1 MDFEIFRC
9 WRLPLAAAEPT
20 RSFARRPLAHICH
33 FGQGDLHTVPC
44 VEKVGRAGIISV
56 QRPSELFPLA
66 WCLTCVDEA
75 TRRNGGGETQTRES
89 RLTKR
94 AAAKTRNWTM
104 VPQSTNPY
112 CAVSAG
118 ECTHGRVTRCL
129 YARLHG
135 GMAKR
140 TGGRCVRV
148 ETEDE
153 GRARPRPH
161 RLSGLSQAAKYKAKD
176 QLRRKE
182 RCCELGRPDSRL
194 TPVSRLTYVGTRVLA
209 SRSLEVRQ
217 LPSAHYSALW

>member
-20 RSFARRPLAHICH
+20 RSFARRPLAHIWH
-33 FGQGDLHTVPC
+33 FGQGDLHRVPC

-118 ECTHGRVTRCL
+118 ECTHGRVTRL

-182 RCCELGRPDSRL
+182 RCCELGRPDKPPHASL
-194 TPVSRLTYVGTRVLA
+194 TPHVRRYTRLCVKEPGGATTAIRL
-209 SRSLEVRQ
+209 L
-217 LPSAHYSALW
+217 